1 MTIGTNLNNNNLNM
15 VVDTV
20 SIAAAGTTSNAID
33 LQGRA
38 LVSISTPSAISGAA
52 FTFES
57 SYDNVTYQQA
67 VSEGGG
73 AITVTCAAAKNVM
86 VNPNL
91 LLGARYIK
99 LVRDNAQAAA
109 KQIVIISRNID

>member
-1 MTIGTNLNNNNLNM
+1 M
-15 VVDTV
+15 VIDTV
-20 SIAAAGTTSNAID
+20 SIAAAATTTNAIH

-38 LVSISTPSAISGAA
+38 LVSISTPSAIFGAA

-57 SYDNVTYQQA
+57 SYDDVTYQQC

-73 AITVTCAAAKNVM
+73 AITVTCAAAKNAI

-99 LVRDNAQAAA
+99 LVRDNAQTA
-109 KQIVIISRNID
+109 KKLIGVVSRKID